1 MDLAQTL
8 TSRELATTRW
18 LQTFSLD
25 LDSHLSEQ
33 PDRVSVLNVA
43 TKSNGDLDTILGS
56 AYVPDPEH
64 PGELLVQFPGSKSA
78 SSNSLQVN
86 DYEHLNSLLIILPL
100 DPEGSYWIL
109 ETDYHNYSVVYSCT
123 VTLSFLLLHIFL
135 SPS

>member
-1 MDLAQTL
+1 MATAFNLKLTVVSKATTQRKNKIIVRISGACEQLMDLARTL

-78 SSNSLQVN
+78 SSNK
-86 DYEHLNSLLIILPL
+86 
-100 DPEGSYWIL
+100 
-109 ETDYHNYSVVYSCT
+109 
-123 VTLSFLLLHIFL
+123 
-135 SPS
+135 